1 MALRG
6 AHIFNG
12 YMRNK
17 GMVRVYQDLDNPKFV
32 FAVQMQTGEEIYT
45 RREMVNPRKTKTI
58 KVKAPSAIQVTA
70 PTTDS
75 ALRYTQ
81 ECLF

>member
-32 FAVQMQTGEEIYT
+32 FAVQVRTGEENYT
-45 RREMVNPRKTKTI
+45 RRSLIAPRKTKTTTMETMSS
-58 KVKAPSAIQVTA
+58 VQVENPLA
-70 PTTDS
+70 DS
-75 ALRYTQ
+75 SPLYAQ